1 MSGFCLAMTV
11 RLASNGLNAIKR
23 DIDESMADGTAPVT
37 FWVMGGVLLGAT
49 VAGFV
54 GAVVGG
60 VAGVM
65 LCDVFKTKTVTA

>member
-1 MSGFCLAMTV
+1 MTV

-23 DIDESMADGTAPVT
+23 NIDESVADGTVPVT
-37 FWVMGGVLLGAT
+37 FWVMGGVLIGAM

-60 VAGVM
+60 IAGVM
-65 LCDVFKTKTVTA
+65 LCDVFRTKTVTA